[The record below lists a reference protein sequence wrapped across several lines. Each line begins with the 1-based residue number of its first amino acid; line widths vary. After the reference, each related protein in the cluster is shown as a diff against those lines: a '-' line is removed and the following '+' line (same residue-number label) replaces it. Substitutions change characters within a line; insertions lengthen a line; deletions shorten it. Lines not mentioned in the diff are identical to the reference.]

1 MGNKEIKSD
10 QEGVDVLAIPVCK
23 SREAHSYLGSFARKI
38 AVRTSSSSGL
48 PRCNCLI

>member
-23 SREAHSYLGSFARKI
+23 FREAQ
-38 AVRTSSSSGL
+38 L
-48 PRCNCLI
+48 PR